1 MNIALILNRDAGT
14 LKTLDADAV
23 AEEIAAIFREAGHD
37 VATHVTAGKGAEAA
51 IRKGA
56 KEAEAI
62 VVGGGDGTIASAA
75 AIAAETGVALG
86 ILPLGTM
93 NFFARSLAI
102 PADMKEAATALADG
116 AVRAVDIAR
125 VNGRYFIHTLA
136 LGLHPTMVAEREKL
150 PYGSRIGK
158 MIGSA
163 RAFVRVV
170 RHPRRFFV
178 SVEGDNGAIEQ
189 RTAGVV
195 ISNNPLGKGHLPYAD
210 TLDEG
215 VLGVYVTTAR
225 GWLELVRVT
234 VSAAFGTS
242 AEHPLVAHLRTPRV
256 TVRLGRHDHVPTS
269 LDGELVRLKGPLEV
283 ESVAGGLKVLA
294 PSLPPSGG
302 APASTK

>member
-1 MNIALILNRDAGT
+1 MQIALILNRDAGT

-23 AEEIAAIFREAGHD
+23 ADELAEIFRAAGHE
-37 VATHVTAGKGAEAA
+37 VTTHVTEGKGAEAS
-51 IRKGA
+51 IRAGA
-56 KEAEAI
+56 KEAEVI
-62 VVGGGDGTIASAA
+62 VVGGGDGTIASAS

-102 PADMKEAATALADG
+102 PTDMKEAAAALAG
-116 AVRAVDIAR
+116 GEVRAVDIAR
-125 VNGRYFIHTLA
+125 VNERYFIHTVA

-163 RAFVRVV
+163 RAFVHVV

-178 SVEGDNGAIEQ
+178 SIEGERGRVEQ

-195 ISNNPLGKGHLPYAD
+195 ISNNPLGKGHMPYAD

-225 GWLELVRVT
+225 GWLQLVRVT
-234 VSAAFGTS
+234 LSAALGA
-242 AEHPLVAHLRTPRV
+242 AEDHPLVTYLRTPKV

-269 LDGELVRLKGPLEV
+269 LDGELVRLRGPLEV

-294 PSLPPSGG
+294 PKAGS
-302 APASTK
+302 APEA